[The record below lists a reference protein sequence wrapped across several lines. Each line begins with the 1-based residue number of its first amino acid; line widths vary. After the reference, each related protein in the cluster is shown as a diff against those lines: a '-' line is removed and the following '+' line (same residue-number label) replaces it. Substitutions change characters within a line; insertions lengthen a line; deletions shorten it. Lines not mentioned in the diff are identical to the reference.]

1 MQDDQRHGRIFGI
14 LFIITFITSIP
25 AYLLFQPVLDDP
37 AGYIAGAGEDNRIAL
52 GAILELLLV
61 IANIGTAVVL
71 YPIARRQNEALALGY
86 VTARIMECMFLGA
99 GVVFVLGVVSLRQD
113 VSEAG
118 DVAVSLAA
126 LKDWTFQLGPNWIVG
141 WGNGLIL
148 GYLMYKSGLVP
159 RRMAWFGLIGGPLI
173 VLSGTGVIFGW
184 WDIGSTPQGLLTIPE
199 FVWEAF
205 LGIYCAIWGFRRD
218 SPILSPERRV

>member
-25 AYLLFQPVLDDP
+25 AYFLFQPVLDDP